1 MIGAPINDRT
11 CMGSISDVLRGRVA
25 GGDTELQAI
34 AAQHTTTE
42 SLANWI
48 RTLPQ
53 RDDLGDMEDGPRVK
67 ACRPSQRLR
76 VPATNPN
83 CVERAALYVA
93 VAELID
99 PVPLRQLATVDT
111 PAGLHTIPV
120 EEGVVID
127 LNPTAVRNCVDCG
140 MVPVHVAPVAISP
153 HEALD
158 TLIALAEEGAPE
170 VRNGLGQVQ
179 TGKVV
184 INRLV
189 AEGKPP
195 TTKEEVD
202 ATALV
207 LALAQNVAERYG
219 ERMLTVMQ
227 ATARAVADL
236 CKELLLR
243 KQRNWSIGIGG
254 YRLRPAKWLSSVG
267 ESVARIGVGFGLPIA
282 EAQLL
287 SMGVPP
293 SLLGG
298 VIRELR
304 AAGIDLPEPSAA
316 SPARK
321 EPIT

>member
-11 CMGSISDVLRGRVA
+11 CMGTISEVLRGRVA
-25 GGDTELQAI
+25 SGDAELRAV
-34 AAQHTTTE
+34 AAQHETTE

-48 RTLPQ
+48 RSLPQ

-76 VPATNPN
+76 VPASNPN

-93 VAELID
+93 AAELID
-99 PVPLRQLATVDT
+99 PSPMRQLATVDT

-127 LNPTAVRNCVDCG
+127 LNPTTVRNCVDCG
-140 MVPVHVAPVAISP
+140 VVPYHVAPVAISP
-153 HEALD
+153 YGALA
-158 TLIALAEEGAPE
+158 TLIELAEEGAPN
-170 VRNGLGQVQ
+170 VRNGPGQVE
-179 TGKVV
+179 TGKAV
-184 INRLV
+184 IRRMV

-195 TTKEEVD
+195 ATKEEVD

-254 YRLRPAKWLSSVG
+254 YRLRPAKWLASAG
-267 ESVARIGVGFGLPIA
+267 ESIARIGLGVGLPVA

-304 AAGIDLPEPSAA
+304 AAGIDLPDTGAPPPS
-316 SPARK
+316 RK
-321 EPIT
+321 EAIT